1 MPLLKV
7 RAVGCWEGSLD
18 YFLVDF
24 GRGLL
29 SEFIGDVGTKI
40 DCWECLPHGIADLC
54 FFLLR

>member
-7 RAVGCWEGSLD
+7 RAVGCWEGSLG

-40 DCWECLPHGIADLC
+40 ECWNAFLTALLISVS
-54 FFLLR
+54 FF